1 MPFLNGIDTTKLI
14 KQNCKYNN
22 IPIIAI
28 TAYAFEENIK
38 KILESGFDDYIS
50 KPIKKADFLSK
61 IEYWTNNKHK

>member
-38 KILESGFDDYIS
+38 KF
-50 KPIKKADFLSK
+50 
-61 IEYWTNNKHK
+61 